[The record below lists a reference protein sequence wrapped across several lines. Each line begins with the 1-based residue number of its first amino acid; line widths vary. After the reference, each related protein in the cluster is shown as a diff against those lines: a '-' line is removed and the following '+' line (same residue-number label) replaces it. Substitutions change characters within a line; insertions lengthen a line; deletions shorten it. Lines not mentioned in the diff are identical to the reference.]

1 MACKSALP
9 LDAKDDAEVSPQ
21 VQGPCNRRYTKK
33 LERELAALKKKHQ
46 QLASMNTLTEKTN
59 RQLLEDA
66 DEEYCQ
72 THDGHE
78 RPMIE
83 SEDEE
88 NEHPSLL
95 FSSSIKTK
103 RIIEPDASK
112 TLRKQGTVRKPVWSS
127 SPPHLNLVTVSFDHR
142 SKRPRSNS
150 PDNSAPS
157 RSKRACTIMHGEK
170 GSNLRDYSGVAKSV
184 IHEVLLRYEN
194 RIFTI
199 NAYPDEKTQSE
210 IVCELWDEVS
220 ASVEQKF
227 ELTPALQSMIKKRG
241 ARCRGNIRDR
251 IQPLIAPAYGF
262 QVSDKKKIHQAN
274 KNLYVMLLTGGAFS
288 FKTPGDRYR
297 RFENKIIFQAI
308 CACWFKNQ
316 KTPGIKYSDDYD
328 PIKPESVALIITV
341 LENCIDEWA
350 SGKFVPKP
358 LDEDVQRPRYL
369 AHLADIRKW
378 CKANPKVTGNI
389 LKRWHNGARSST
401 GVKAKQMATGY
412 LNDEE
417 EETRVM
423 ADLEGRTG
431 ETDSEDDDDD
441 AENDATGDEE

>member
-1 MACKSALP
+1 
-9 LDAKDDAEVSPQ
+9 
-21 VQGPCNRRYTKK
+21 
-33 LERELAALKKKHQ
+33 
-46 QLASMNTLTEKTN
+46 MNTLTEKTN

-66 DEEYCQ
+66 DEEYRQ
-72 THDGHE
+72 THDGHG

-112 TLRKQGTVRKPVWSS
+112 TLRKQGTVRKPVRSS
-127 SPPHLNLVTVSFDHR
+127 SPPHLNLVTGQWRDNQIVTSSPSAPPSSPSPVMHNSVDCSNATEEHSAVSFDHR

-157 RSKRACTIMHGEK
+157 RSKRACTIMHGET

-184 IHEVLLRYEN
+184 IHKVLLRYEN
-194 RIFTI
+194 HIFTI

-210 IVCELWDEVS
+210 IVRELWDEVS
-220 ASVEQKF
+220 ASVKQKF

-241 ARCRGNIRDR
+241 ARCHGNIRDR

-274 KNLYVMLLTGGAFS
+274 KNLYVMLSTGGAFS

-350 SGKFVPKP
+350 SGKFAPKP
-358 LDEDVQRPRYL
+358 LDEDVQWPRYL

-389 LKRWHNGARSST
+389 LKQWHNGARSST